1 MCKTQLFSH
10 VLSLVSKETEIPE
23 LMILSNSKIVPVV
36 DARSILVNI
45 LVEQGLYP
53 NQIAEYLHKTPA
65 SIRNLHNNFV
75 NRQRSNKIIANY
87 AQNVRKSLET

>member
-23 LMILSNSKIVPVV
+23 LMILSNSKIVSVV